1 MFPLSLTVQ
10 VEDDKNR
17 QLGFGKGRL
26 IDMVF
31 LSLSIHIVMS
41 FKRALNESATPRFQA
56 VFLFQL

>member
-1 MFPLSLTVQ
+1 MFPLPLTVQ

-41 FKRALNESATPRFQA
+41 FKRALNESATARFQA
-56 VFLFQL
+56 VFLFRL

>member
-10 VEDDKNR
+10 GEDDKNR

-31 LSLSIHIVMS
+31 LSLSIHIVRS

-56 VFLFQL
+56 VFLFRL